1 MQLTPEQLADIE
13 RQRRENPGARI
24 FIKHTPEQAEE
35 RRRAVEEEEA
45 GREANIAY
53 ARKLFAALEEPG
65 FSGDLRRAIG
75 ATQRLPSELA
85 RELEVDA
92 KLLDDFMAGDAE
104 LPTDVVDRLVDHLRL
119 KLVMEIPQR
128 SR

>member
-1 MQLTPEQLADIE
+1 MQLTPEQRADIE

-35 RRRAVEEEEA
+35 RRRAYEEEEA

-65 FSGDLRRAIG
+65 FSGDLRRAI
-75 ATQRLPSELA
+75 AASRKAPSDLA
-85 RELEVDA
+85 SSVGVSVSLLEDF
-92 KLLDDFMAGDAE
+92 LDG
-104 LPTDVVDRLVDHLRL
+104 
-119 KLVMEIPQR
+119 
-128 SR
+128 

>member
-1 MQLTPEQLADIE
+1 MQLTPEQRADIE

-35 RRRAVEEEEA
+35 HRRAFEEEEA

-65 FSGDLRRAIG
+65 FSGDLRRAI
-75 ATQRLPSELA
+75 AASRKLPSDLA
-85 RELEVDA
+85 SSVGVSVSVLEDF
-92 KLLDDFMAGDAE
+92 LDGDAS
-104 LPTDVVDRLVDHLRL
+104 LPSDVVDRLVTLLRL
-119 KLVMEIPQR
+119 KLVMEIPR
-128 SR
+128 